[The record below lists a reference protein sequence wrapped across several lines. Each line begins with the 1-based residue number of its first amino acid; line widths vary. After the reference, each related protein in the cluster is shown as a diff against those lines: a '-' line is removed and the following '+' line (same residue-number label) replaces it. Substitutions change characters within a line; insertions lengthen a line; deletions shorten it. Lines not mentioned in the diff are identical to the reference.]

1 MERRMG
7 GGGEIGEVIKVGS
20 FRVDRDGL
28 RIERI
33 GFRVCGH
40 NFWKCVVGYD
50 FVRGLR
56 LAIQI
61 VKNQPILRVKREG
74 MILRVDDD
82 LRFEGEL

>member
-33 GFRVCGH
+33 GFRVCG
-40 NFWKCVVGYD
+40 NTQFLEMCCWI
-50 FVRGLR
+50 RLR
-56 LAIQI
+56 T
-61 VKNQPILRVKREG
+61 RVKVIDSDCQESAHFAREKG
-74 MILRVDDD
+74 RHD
-82 LRFEGEL
+82 FKGG